1 MFGIAIANAEQLS
14 EDEKQRY
21 RSFYCGVCHALK
33 NRYGQLSRVALT
45 YDLAFLAIV
54 LGSLFEPDETV
65 RTSRCIVHPTKDHTY
80 IEGGFTDYAA
90 AMTVALAFH
99 KCLDDWVDDG
109 SIPQVAYSVALRR
122 EYRRVR
128 KEYPMQCAAIEEN
141 LKAISAI
148 ERDAMQRFR
157 EAKTEEEKRE
167 AFFDKADEAANRF
180 GAIMAAVFLAQPI
193 VWAEELTAFSM
204 HFGRFIYF
212 ADAAFDREE
221 DEKRGAYNPFVYV
234 DLSDEEISELL
245 FTIIGQAASA
255 FEKLPL
261 ERDLHM
267 MRSVVY
273 SGVWQKLSAK
283 QLEKEKKLAKQQQD
297 QLKAQQS
304 CDDNRRAD
312 QSAINKTE

>member
-109 SIPQVAYSVALRR
+109 SVPAVAYSLALKR
-122 EYRRVR
+122 EYRRAR
-128 KEYPMQCAAIEEN
+128 KEYPRQCAAIEEH
-141 LKAISAI
+141 LEAISAI

-157 EAKTEEEKRE
+157 EARSDEDRRA
-167 AFFDKADEAANRF
+167 AFARADEAANRF
-180 GAIMAAVFLAQPI
+180 GAIMVAVFSVKPY
-193 VWAEELTAFSM
+193 VWADALEAFGM

-212 ADAAFDREE
+212 ADAAYDRE
-221 DEKRGAYNPFVYV
+221 DDAKRGAYNPFVYV
-234 DLSDEEISELL
+234 DMTDEEISTLL
-245 FTIIGQAASA
+245 FSIIGEATAA

-261 ERDLHM
+261 EQDLHL
-267 MRSVVY
+267 MRSVLY
-273 SGVWQKLSAK
+273 SGVWQKLSAQ
-283 QLEKEKKLAKQQQD
+283 QLEKEKKQAKRQQKQQD
-297 QLKAQQS
+297 APKT
-304 CDDNRRAD
+304 CDDGKRAE
-312 QSAINKTE
+312 QSA